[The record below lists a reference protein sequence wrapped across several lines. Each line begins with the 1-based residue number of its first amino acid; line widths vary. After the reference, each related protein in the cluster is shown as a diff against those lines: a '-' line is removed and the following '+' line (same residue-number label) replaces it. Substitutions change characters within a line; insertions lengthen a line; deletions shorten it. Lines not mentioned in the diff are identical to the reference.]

1 MYLSCHNIY
10 STFTRLEGSL
20 PSLDVVAF
28 SAYVTYTSHKYS
40 AGDCPELITRWS
52 LYLKKFAVPIYFQF
66 GFLNPFVTGIN
77 LKAQN
82 QLSAPSVVG
91 IWLQDGKQIFS
102 AYSPFSF
109 SKNVEAVLFTRIN
122 YKELL
127 TAMDIL

>member
-1 MYLSCHNIY
+1 MQTKDSSLLKAPYLNDVSEPRNNMYLSCHNIY
-10 STFTRLEGSL
+10 LTFTRLEGSL

-77 LKAQN
+77 LKA
-82 QLSAPSVVG
+82 
-91 IWLQDGKQIFS
+91 
-102 AYSPFSF
+102 
-109 SKNVEAVLFTRIN
+109 
-122 YKELL
+122 
-127 TAMDIL
+127 